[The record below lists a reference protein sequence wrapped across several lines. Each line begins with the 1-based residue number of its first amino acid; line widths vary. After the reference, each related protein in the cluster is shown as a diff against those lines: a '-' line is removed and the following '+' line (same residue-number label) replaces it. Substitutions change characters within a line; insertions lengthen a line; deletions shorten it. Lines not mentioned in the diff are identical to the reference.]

1 MRGCTLVWI
10 DAREAV
16 IVRWQDD
23 EALVE
28 RLGSDVPAH
37 HRSTGHVR
45 HDPAVRHGGGGPAQ
59 AADEPRR
66 LEHLA
71 RFVDEVAAR
80 LPTDDDL
87 LILGPG
93 TVREHLE
100 HHVRACD
107 GRRGAVRAISD
118 EPSNHRTQRQLV
130 AYLRHI
136 LDSDPPRRTA
146 GAYRRVDGSGDDSP
160 GRPDPRS
167 PRSVEPGLPRR
178 YRGTVGV
185 G

>member
-28 RLGSDVPAH
+28 RLGSDVPPH

-100 HHVRACD
+100 HHIRLCD

-118 EPSNHRTQRQLV
+118 EPSSHRTQRQLV
-130 AYLRHI
+130 AYLRHV

-146 GAYRRVDGSGDDSP
+146 GAHD
-160 GRPDPRS
+160 
-167 PRSVEPGLPRR
+167 
-178 YRGTVGV
+178 RGTVRV